1 MAPTPSAEGWDRL
14 TDAWPER
21 CDEIAR
27 GVRYREDVPVRDL
40 FETGLDHMLPPPS
53 MFDACDRRGVK
64 ADEAERGECPGTPGE
79 WVVRPQSRPTLDGG
93 ELVSVTFKM
102 TKAQRD
108 ALDRRA
114 ESRGEPGASSCV
126 RP

>member
-1 MAPTPSAEGWDRL
+1 
-14 TDAWPER
+14 
-21 CDEIAR
+21 
-27 GVRYREDVPVRDL
+27 
-40 FETGLDHMLPPPS
+40 

-64 ADEAERGECPGTPGE
+64 VDEAERGECPGTPGE
-79 WVVRPQSRPTLDGG
+79 WVVRPQGRPALDGG

-114 ESRGEPGASSCV
+114 ESRGETRSQLMREALTCELAFV
-126 RP
+126 